1 MFGLGVS
8 LATDLLG
15 YFLGCY
21 SVQFSMGDRAQSS
34 VSERQEDCPLKEA
47 DYQYPPKWSNTYSNI
62 LKRLVTI
69 SALLQCK

>member
-47 DYQYPPKWSNTYSNI
+47 DSQYLNGRTHAPI
-62 LKRLVTI
+62 F
-69 SALLQCK
+69 